1 MADVMI
7 FAPSPLLT
15 VTLEDDAGGA
25 DLHVHAGGQ
34 GVWQARMLRTLGRS
48 VSICAALTGETGRVV
63 RHLLEDDGVEVH
75 AVEREGR
82 GAAYVHD
89 RRSGERESIAE
100 LPGDALSRH
109 DLDELYA
116 IALREA
122 MVAELVL
129 LSGPANDGIIP
140 DDVYRRLAADLTAA
154 GKPVVVDLAGS
165 RLAAALRGGVRLAK
179 VSDAELHD
187 ESEVKGTSVPELVA
201 AARRI
206 RDAGSESVV
215 VSRAGQATLLIDGD
229 AALAVQVPVMEE
241 VDARGAGDS
250 FTAAICSALVEGQA
264 LRDAVGL
271 GVAAG
276 ALNVTRHGLG
286 SGDAEAIRR
295 LSEQV
300 EVREIGADDAGRVTP
315 DQLAARI
322 EEVGGR

>member
-1 MADVMI
+1 MVDVMI

-15 VTLEDDAGGA
+15 VTLEDDAAGA

-89 RRSGERESIAE
+89 RRSGEREVVAE
-100 LPGDALSRH
+100 LPGDPLSRH

-116 IALREA
+116 VVLRES
-122 MVAELVL
+122 MVADLVL
-129 LSGPANDGIIP
+129 LSGPSNDGILP
-140 DDVYRRLAADLTAA
+140 DDVYRRLTADLSAA
-154 GKPVVVDLAGS
+154 GRPVVVDLAGT
-165 RLAAALRGGVRLAK
+165 RLAAALHGGVRLAK
-179 VSDAELHD
+179 VSDAELR
-187 ESEVKGTSVPELVA
+187 EAGEVEGGSVPEILA

-206 RDAGSESVV
+206 RDAGAESVV
-215 VSRAGQATLLIDGD
+215 VSRAGQSTLLVDGD
-229 AALAVQVPVMEE
+229 VAFAVQVPVMEE
-241 VDARGAGDS
+241 VDSRGAGDS
-250 FTAAICSALVEGQA
+250 FTAALVSALVEGDE

-286 SGDAEAIRR
+286 TGDAEAIRR
-295 LSEQV
+295 LREQV
-300 EVREIGADDAGRVTP
+300 EVHAIGDADAEQITLDE
-315 DQLAARI
+315 LAARTEV
-322 EEVGGR
+322 EEP

>member
-1 MADVMI
+1 MVDVMI

-15 VTLEDDAGGA
+15 VTLEDDAAGA

-89 RRSGERESIAE
+89 RRSGEREVVAE
-100 LPGDALSRH
+100 LPGDPLSRH

-116 IALREA
+116 VVLREA
-122 MVAELVL
+122 MVADLVL
-129 LSGPANDGIIP
+129 LSGPSNDGILP
-140 DDVYRRLAADLTAA
+140 DDVYRRLTADLSAA
-154 GKPVVVDLAGS
+154 GRPVVVDLAGT
-165 RLAAALRGGVRLAK
+165 RLAAALHGGVRLAK
-179 VSDAELHD
+179 VSDAELL
-187 ESEVKGTSVPELVA
+187 EAGEVKGGSVPEILA

-206 RDAGSESVV
+206 RDGGAESVV
-215 VSRAGQATLLIDGD
+215 VSRAGQSTLLVDGD

-241 VDARGAGDS
+241 VDSRGAGDS
-250 FTAAICSALVEGQA
+250 FTAALVSALVEGDE

-286 SGDAEAIRR
+286 TGDAEAIRR
-295 LSEQV
+295 LREQV
-300 EVREIGADDAGRVTP
+300 EVHAIGDADAEQITLDE
-315 DQLAARI
+315 LAARTEV
-322 EEVGGR
+322 EEP

>member
-1 MADVMI
+1 MVDVMI

-15 VTLEDDAGGA
+15 VTLEDDAAGA

-34 GVWQARMLRTLGRS
+34 GVWQARMLRTFGRT

-63 RHLLEDDGVEVH
+63 RHLLEDEGVEVH

-82 GAAYVHD
+82 GPAYVHD
-89 RRSGERESIAE
+89 RRSGERQSIAE

-116 IALREA
+116 IVLREA

-129 LSGPANDGIIP
+129 LSGPANDGILP

-154 GKPVVVDLAGS
+154 GKPVVVDLSKS

-179 VSDAELHD
+179 VSDAELL
-187 ESEVKGTSVPELVA
+187 EAGEVKGSSVPELVA

-206 RDAGSESVV
+206 RDAGAESVV
-215 VSRAGQATLLIDGD
+215 VSRAGHATLLVDGD
-229 AALAVQVPVMEE
+229 TVIGVQVPVMEE

-250 FTAAICSALVEGQA
+250 FTAALASALVEGHV

-286 SGDAEAIRR
+286 TGDAEAIRR

>member
-15 VTLEDDAGGA
+15 VTLEDDADGA
-25 DLHVHAGGQ
+25 DMHVHAGGQ
-34 GVWQARMLRTLGRS
+34 GVWQARMLRTLGCR

-63 RHLLEDDGVEVH
+63 AHLLEDDGVEVH

-89 RRSGERESIAE
+89 RRSGEREVVAE

-116 IALREA
+116 IVLREA
-122 MVAELVL
+122 MASDLTL
-129 LSGPANDGIIP
+129 LSGPADDGILP
-140 DDVYRRLAADLTAA
+140 DDVYRRLAADLSAA
-154 GKPVVVDLAGS
+154 GRAVVVDLAGS
-165 RLAAALRGGVRLAK
+165 RLAAALRGGVRLVK
-179 VSDAELHD
+179 VSDAELRD
-187 ESEVKGTSVPELVA
+187 ADEVKSDSVPELLA

-206 RDAGSESVV
+206 RDAGAESVV
-215 VSRAGQATLLIDGD
+215 VSRAGQATLLVDGD
-229 AALAVQVPVMEE
+229 SAFTVRVPVMEE
-241 VDARGAGDS
+241 VDSRGAGDS
-250 FTAAICSALVEGQA
+250 FTAALASAMVEGASLQ
-264 LRDAVGL
+264 DAVAL

-295 LSEQV
+295 LSTQV
-300 EVREIGADDAGRVTP
+300 EVQRIGTDDAARVTP
-315 DQLAARI
+315 DQLAART
-322 EEVGGR
+322 EEVDGR

>member
-1 MADVMI
+1 MVDVMI

-15 VTLEDDAGGA
+15 VTLEDDAAGA

-89 RRSGERESIAE
+89 RRSGEREVVAE
-100 LPGDALSRH
+100 LPGDPLSRH

-116 IALREA
+116 VVLREA
-122 MVAELVL
+122 MVADLVL
-129 LSGPANDGIIP
+129 LSGPSNDGILP
-140 DDVYRRLAADLTAA
+140 DDVYRRLTADLSAA
-154 GKPVVVDLAGS
+154 GRPVVVDLAGT
-165 RLAAALRGGVRLAK
+165 RLAAALHGGVRLAK
-179 VSDAELHD
+179 VSDAELR
-187 ESEVKGTSVPELVA
+187 EAGEVEGGSVPEILA

-206 RDAGSESVV
+206 RDAGAESVV
-215 VSRAGQATLLIDGD
+215 VSRAGQSTLLVDGD
-229 AALAVQVPVMEE
+229 AAFAVQVPVMEE
-241 VDARGAGDS
+241 VDSRGARDT
-250 FTAAICSALVEGQA
+250 FTAAHVSALVDGDE

-286 SGDAEAIRR
+286 TGDAEAIHR
-295 LSEQV
+295 LREQV
-300 EVREIGADDAGRVTP
+300 EVHAIGDADAGQVTL
-315 DQLAARI
+315 DELAARTEV
-322 EEVGGR
+322 EEP